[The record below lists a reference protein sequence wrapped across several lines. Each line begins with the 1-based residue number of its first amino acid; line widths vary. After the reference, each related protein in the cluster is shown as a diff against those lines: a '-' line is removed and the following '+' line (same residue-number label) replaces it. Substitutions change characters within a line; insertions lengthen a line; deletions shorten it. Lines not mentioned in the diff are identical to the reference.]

1 MATKDD
7 LDRLIEGL
15 AEVDPDVTL
24 RVAATLERRELARQL
39 ADRRR
44 QAGLTQSELA
54 KRMRTSQGR
63 VTRFESGADTRL
75 STVTRYAAA
84 VGAEGGVVRRTRR
97 PVGRW
102 RAGRSHS
109 AAAGVARP

>member
-7 LDRLIEGL
+7 LDRLIDEL
-15 AEVDPDVTL
+15 AEDDPGVTL
-24 RVAATLERRELARQL
+24 RVAAALERRELARQL

-54 KRMRTSQGR
+54 KRMRTSQGQ

-75 STVTRYAAA
+75 STVARYAAA
-84 VGAEGGVVRRTRR
+84 VGMKVEWSLAPIARPEAGR
-97 PVGRW
+97 PVG
-102 RAGRSHS
+102 ATQG
-109 AAAGVARP
+109 AQT